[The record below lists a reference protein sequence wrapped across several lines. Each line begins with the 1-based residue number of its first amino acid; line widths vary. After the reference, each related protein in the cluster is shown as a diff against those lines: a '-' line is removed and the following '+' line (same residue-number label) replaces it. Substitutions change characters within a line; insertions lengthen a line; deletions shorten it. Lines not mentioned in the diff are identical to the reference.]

1 MNGVSLLEETGRHNQ
16 WFALARNEIR
26 NALILS
32 KYDAEARVI
41 CTHYHEAVEKC
52 LIGYLVYVTGELP
65 ERRNLIHLCRL
76 AMQYDKSFIDVVD
89 DVAVI
94 NSYYSEEKES
104 APGYEPRVLT
114 SEDTERCFKAMKEVV
129 AKVQLLLINNE
140 KQEEPVVGIN

>member
-1 MNGVSLLEETGRHNQ
+1 MNGVSLLEETGRYNQ

-26 NALILS
+26 NAKILS

-52 LIGYLVYVTGELP
+52 LIGYLVYITGELP

-76 AMQYDKSFIDVVD
+76 AMQYDETFIDVVN
-89 DVAVI
+89 DVAVL
-94 NSYYSEEKES
+94 NSYYLEEAES
-104 APGYEPRVLT
+104 GLGYEPRTFT
-114 SEDTERCFKAMKEVV
+114 SEDTVRCFNAMKRVI
-129 AKVQLLLINNE
+129 AKVQLLLINSE